1 VSLFRGSEWQEH
13 ERIFALANVVVIS
26 LASIGI
32 AMLAASLLVH
42 LSAPATWRI
51 CSAVFAV
58 GWALGSLAG
67 LRGYRRRTGQSL
79 RADSPLLFAGAAL
92 VSLLGIALLAWNVLA
107 PAAPRASLRFLLAL
121 ELQLGVA
128 GYLFIFAVFVPSS
141 RDGGSSPSAGGAV

>member
-1 VSLFRGSEWQEH
+1 VSLFRGSERQQH

-32 AMLAASLLVH
+32 AMLAAALLVH
-42 LSAPATWRI
+42 LPAPAAWRI
-51 CSAVFAV
+51 CSALFAV
-58 GWALGSLAG
+58 GWTLGSAIG

-79 RADSPLLFAGAAL
+79 RSDSPPLFAGAAL

-107 PAAPRASLRFLLAL
+107 PDAPRASLRFLLAL

-141 RDGGSSPSAGGAV
+141 RDGGAIPGGGER